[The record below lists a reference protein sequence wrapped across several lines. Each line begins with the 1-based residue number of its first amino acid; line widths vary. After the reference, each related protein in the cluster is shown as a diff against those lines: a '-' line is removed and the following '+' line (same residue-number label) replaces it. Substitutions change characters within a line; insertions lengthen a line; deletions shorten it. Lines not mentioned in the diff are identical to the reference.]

1 MFNNPKSLF
10 LFSSSSFY
18 CTDIYFPLSLSTFIS
33 MATRASGVATSAQ
46 FTISLGYL
54 VRKDLVLC
62 ISRFVVG
69 ISDLVCYCNICT
81 VQTVLNASYEIT
93 LLVSYQVVPA
103 VPSFW
108 PLDFYL
114 TLVGLPGFILPMPFY
129 ILHPRVIL
137 ISLNLFLK

>member
-1 MFNNPKSLF
+1 MGRHCCNEGKVVRLLKGQILTKAFFLKTFISHEIGCNNVARDKIKIEMFNNPKSLF

-81 VQTVLNASYEIT
+81 V
-93 LLVSYQVVPA
+93 
-103 VPSFW
+103 
-108 PLDFYL
+108 
-114 TLVGLPGFILPMPFY
+114 
-129 ILHPRVIL
+129 
-137 ISLNLFLK
+137 